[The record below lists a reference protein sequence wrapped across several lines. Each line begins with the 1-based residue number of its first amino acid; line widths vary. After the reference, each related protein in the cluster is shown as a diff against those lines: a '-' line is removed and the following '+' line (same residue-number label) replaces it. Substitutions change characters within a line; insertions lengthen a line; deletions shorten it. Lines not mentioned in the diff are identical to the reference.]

1 MAYVYQHIRLDK
13 NEPFYIGIGTSEYY
27 NRARRKKGRNKIW
40 QRISNKTS
48 IEVQILFDNLSWE
61 EACQKEKELI
71 AKYGRLNNKT
81 GILANLTDGGEGNV
95 GAVLSLEHRQAVGE
109 ANKRRVFTAEQR
121 AAMGERMKERM
132 KNPEYKK
139 KMREAL
145 LKSLNTEK
153 FKAAAKAAAE
163 KRRGIKMSEKGRMNL
178 SKAARKRAKY
188 KIIQK
193 NLSGEVIKIW
203 DNLVDIENE
212 LKFDGA
218 NVSVVCRGKGKTSHG
233 FIWEYLK

>member
-1 MAYVYQHIRLDK
+1 MAYVYQHTRLDK

-40 QRISNKTS
+40 HRIVDKTPYE
-48 IEVQILFDNLSWE
+48 IKIIYDNLSWE
-61 EACQKEKELI
+61 EACQREKELI

-95 GAVLSLEHRQAVGE
+95 GAVLSPDHRKAVAE
-109 ANKRRVFTAEQR
+109 ANRRRVFTPEQR
-121 AAMGERMKERM
+121 AAMGERARERM

-139 KMREAL
+139 KMTEAL
-145 LKSLNTEK
+145 VKSLSTEK
-153 FKAAAKAAAE
+153 FKQAAKAAAQ
-163 KRRGIKMSEKGRMNL
+163 KRRGLKMSEEARVNI

-188 KIIQK
+188 KIVQK
-193 NLSGEVIKIW
+193 SLSGEVIKIW

-212 LKFDGA
+212 LKFDGS
-218 NVSVVCRGKGKTSHG
+218 NVGIVCKGKGKTSHG